1 MRMILRSLARNEATI
16 VSNTT
21 IFKDVNENQDLFSNN
36 TILEYIDILQKL
48 HLIENQTAFSAN
60 LRSSSRVGK
69 TAKRHFT
76 DTSLVCSILDLNSE
90 KLMNDINFA
99 GFLFEALC
107 ERDLRIYIE
116 SLNGNLFHFRDNT
129 TGLEIDSIVE
139 LKNGE
144 YGAIEIKLGTDR
156 IEEAA
161 ENLLKFNNI
170 VKNKPKFMCIICGLS
185 EAVVRREDGIYII
198 PITALKS

>member
-139 LKNGE
+139 LKNG
-144 YGAIEIKLGTDR
+144 
-156 IEEAA
+156 
-161 ENLLKFNNI
+161 
-170 VKNKPKFMCIICGLS
+170 
-185 EAVVRREDGIYII
+185 
-198 PITALKS
+198 